1 MEIYDNE
8 RDQLDALKQF
18 FIKYGKTIAVI
29 IAIVAAVI
37 FFWHDRN
44 DSQAENARNSSLA
57 YENISEK
64 LTTGDK
70 QAISSAEKFAT
81 DNQSS
86 YGVLTSLKLAQQFI
100 ADQQPEKAA
109 MQLQQ
114 ALGKTKDDNL
124 RALITLRLA
133 RIQIQQKQ
141 PDVALNTLDAIKIN
155 GWSALIADLRGDAL
169 LSKGDK
175 QGARDAWSHA
185 LQNPLP
191 SDLRNILQMK
201 INNLSV

>member
-37 FFWHDRN
+37 FFWRDRN

-81 DNQSS
+81 DNQNS

-141 PDVALNTLDAIKIN
+141 PDAALNTLDAIKIN

-175 QGARDAWSHA
+175 QGARDAWSNA